1 MCGIVGIAAL
11 RGAPAPNLQ
20 QLRAMCQ
27 TIVHRGP
34 DDEGIHIEGGVGFG
48 MRRLSIIDLSGGK
61 QLIFNEDRTIT
72 RNSAVIIIS
81 PSGAEI
87 AAFCVNASAVSRI
100 VRSKLNNCWRCYLR

>member
-1 MCGIVGIAAL
+1 MWNRWN
-11 RGAPAPNLQ
+11 RGAERSAGSES
-20 QLRAMCQ
+20 AAVACHVSDD
-27 TIVHRGP
+27 VHRGP